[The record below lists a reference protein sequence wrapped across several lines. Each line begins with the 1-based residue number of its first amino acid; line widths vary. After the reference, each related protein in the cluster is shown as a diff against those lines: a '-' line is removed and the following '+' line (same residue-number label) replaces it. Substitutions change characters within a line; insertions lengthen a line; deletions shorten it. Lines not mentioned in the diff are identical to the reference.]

1 MTSEK
6 YCIHKKESD
15 MREWLRVS
23 LLGVMVLTS
32 CSSREGTLIVRT
44 IDARS
49 LARNRMGIAERQQL
63 AIYLPP
69 SYREG
74 QRRYPVLYWLPNF
87 TACLWRYTGG
97 DYQRFHLRQTM
108 DELIAKGA
116 AREMIVVIPNAVHML
131 GGSCFRNSPLTGN
144 WEDYIVKDVVGYMDS
159 QYRTIRSA
167 GARGLTGHGM
177 GGTGALEIGLKHPD
191 LFSGVYAMSPALFDT
206 NGLRDAGMLSDRQ
219 LEKWQARLA
228 EWRGLDEAARRKG
241 FRDYIQSRL
250 NSPSRDRS
258 LEGLYVAYAAAVSPD
273 LSLPYP
279 HIAFPAPGALSR
291 PGTPLIARFENGFG
305 GWPEKVSQYLAR
317 GGGLSAITIEYG
329 KEDDYQWIRHGCDYV
344 SQLMRGMGVA
354 NELVLHAGG
363 HESTLGRRLETA
375 MLPSISK
382 MLRDS
387 P

>member
-1 MTSEK
+1 
-6 YCIHKKESD
+6 
-15 MREWLRVS
+15 MREWWRVG
-23 LLGVMVLTS
+23 LLGLMVLTS

-44 IDARS
+44 IEAPA
-49 LARNRMGIAERQQL
+49 LARNRMGIAERQEL

-74 QRRYPVLYWLPNF
+74 ERRYPVLYWLPNF
-87 TACLWRYTGG
+87 TTCLWRYTGG
-97 DYQRFHLRQTM
+97 GYQGFHLRQTL

-131 GGSCFRNSPLTGN
+131 GGSCFRNSPLSGN
-144 WEDYIVKDVVGYMDS
+144 WEDFIVKDVVTYVDG
-159 QYRTIRSA
+159 QFRTLPSA

-177 GGTGALEIGLKHPD
+177 GGSGALEIALKHPD
-191 LFSGVYAMSPALFDT
+191 LFGGVYAMSPALFDT

-228 EWRGLDEAARRKG
+228 EWKRLDDAARRKG

-250 NSPSRDRS
+250 NSPSRERY
-258 LEGLYVAYAAAVSPD
+258 LEGLYVSYAAAVAPD

-279 HIAFPAPGALSR
+279 HIAFPEPGDRGRADTS
-291 PGTPLIARFENGFG
+291 LIARFEDGFG
-305 GWPEKVSQYLAR
+305 GWPEKVAQYQAR
-317 GGGLSAITIEYG
+317 GGGLTAITIEYG
-329 KEDDYQWIRHGCDYV
+329 RQDEYPWIRHGCEYV

-354 NELVLHAGG
+354 NELIVHAGG
-363 HESTLGRRLETA
+363 HDSSLGRRLETA
-375 MLPSISK
+375 MLPAISK
-382 MLRDS
+382 VLRES